1 MAERHAHLPEHT
13 QVGDHVH
20 TAGHM
25 HDGDHACTE
34 GHTHSVDHAHTVGHT
49 HGGDHAYTEGHTEG
63 HTHVHSAGYE
73 KAIVNRISRSIGH
86 LESIKRMVENGKD
99 CSEVLIQL
107 AAVKAAVNN
116 TGKVILKEHLA
127 HCIVDAIEHGD
138 TESVE
143 KLNKAIDI
151 FIK

>member
-13 QVGDHVH
+13 QVGEHAH
-20 TAGHM
+20 TAGHT

-34 GHTHSVDHAHTVGHT
+34 GHTHSVDHA
-49 HGGDHAYTEGHTEG
+49 HTEG

-138 TESVE
+138 TESVG

>member
-1 MAERHAHLPEHT
+1 MKIREDERREKRAT
-13 QVGDHVH
+13 QV
-20 TAGHM
+20 
-25 HDGDHACTE
+25 
-34 GHTHSVDHAHTVGHT
+34 HS
-49 HGGDHAYTEGHTEG
+49 E
-63 HTHVHSAGYE
+63 GYE

-86 LESIKRMVENGKD
+86 LKSIKHMVENGKD

-116 TGKVILKEHLA
+116 TGKKILKEHLE
-127 HCIVDAIEHGD
+127 HCIVDAIEHED
-138 TESVE
+138 IESVK

>member
-1 MAERHAHLPEHT
+1 MAEEHVHLPGHTHGVDHAHTEGHT
-13 QVGDHVH
+13 HVGDHAH

-25 HDGDHACTE
+25 HG
-34 GHTHSVDHAHTVGHT
+34 GDHAHTE
-49 HGGDHAYTEGHTEG
+49 A

>member
-1 MAERHAHLPEHT
+1 MAEE
-13 QVGDHVH
+13 
-20 TAGHM
+20 HM
-25 HDGDHACTE
+25 HE
-34 GHTHSVDHAHTVGHT
+34 
-49 HGGDHAYTEGHTEG
+49 HGEHP
-63 HTHVHSAGYE
+63 HVHSKGYE
-73 KAIVNRISRSIGH
+73 KAIINRLSRSIGH
-86 LESIKRMVENGKD
+86 LESIKRMIESGKD

-116 TGKVILKEHLA
+116 TGKVILKEHLE

-138 TESVE
+138 MESVE

>member
-1 MAERHAHLPEHT
+1 MTERKVCHKIKKCSFAEKRGTEIKEKGMATGKYMAEENKILE
-13 QVGDHVH
+13 
-20 TAGHM
+20 
-25 HDGDHACTE
+25 TE
-34 GHTHSVDHAHTVGHT
+34 GERKSHLDGHHSQG
-49 HGGDHAYTEGHTEG
+49 
-63 HTHVHSAGYE
+63 HVHSEGYE
-73 KAIVNRISRSIGH
+73 KAIVHRISRAIGH
-86 LESIKRMVENGKD
+86 LESIKRMVEGGKD

-116 TGKVILKEHLA
+116 TGKVILKEHLE

-143 KLNKAIDI
+143 KLNRAIDI